1 MAGTSAPAQADPE
14 PAAKAAPT
22 ATAFPA
28 PKDPDAPL
36 RAALAE
42 AKKQNKPVAVE
53 EIYTEASRTWAH
65 PDGHLT
71 TESYAGPSQLK
82 QPDGTWAWLDSTL
95 VEQDGVLKPKLAK
108 AKMAFSAGGD
118 APFAS
123 MERAAGQRF
132 ALTWPTKLPKPTI
145 NGNVAEYRDAAGP
158 GADLVVTALPTG
170 FRHDVVLRERPAGP
184 VEYRIPVETSGLSF
198 AERKNG
204 GLRLSDA
211 KGKVVAEAPEP
222 VMWDSSGTS
231 PQTGGPRQATI
242 PTDVVK
248 ENGQSVL
255 VLKPDP
261 AWLSDPATTFPV
273 VVDPTSTITVTT
285 DTVLSSLCVN
295 AWDKPG
301 STTLKVGGQ
310 RASCGTADGFDYSR
324 SYLKFDVSS
333 FTNKPVHSAS
343 LQLFKSNHLAC
354 HLRGEG
360 SGKGVI
366 YAGYMQD
373 SWTPGR
379 MQWPNKP
386 ANTIELTSSV
396 WASATTQTM
405 SWPVTNWVKRWAG
418 GAPNSGIELRG
429 TTESLV
435 NNWDSYWAEFH
446 SAEMTGTEANP
457 PKLIVNYFL
466 PPEIPTVTAE
476 SVDSLDG
483 DHAIVRTKSVKIGYK
498 SASVDGRNIDYY
510 ASVIDSTAP
519 MPTWTTGGGA
529 TGQWSFNEFT
539 YGTDSSGK
547 GNPLV
552 FPLGTSSEIDG
563 KQGKGLLLT
572 PTGGNLAFGS
582 TQRPAVDTGKS
593 YSVAGWVRLDSLT
606 NSADLFSQ
614 DGTRNSAMI
623 VGYDSAARKWTL
635 EAYRADTDG
644 SAASRVAST
653 SAAQAGVWAHV
664 AGVYDTAAKKVR
676 LYVNG
681 ALAGESDHTATP
693 WKATGSFNLNLGLR
707 AGFVMSTR
715 KVSYDEVRVYD
726 RALNET
732 EVKWMTS
739 LTPPTNANLPS
750 GQAAS
755 LTYDV
760 GNVDYFRI
768 SIRACLTGVNPPTC
782 NESPY
787 YRISTD
793 APLLPTD
800 TETGTADPMRPI
812 LSGMVNRPSG
822 GTLTAKYYLYD
833 GNDVPVGAVP
843 LGTRTVKGGE
853 RASFQIPADTVRPGG
868 TYKWQMTAC
877 ASGETATDEI
887 CTSKT
892 APVSFT
898 VPGTPPP
905 PAVEDLRHLTLG
917 KDNFVIKTAKTD
929 PTACDGAPCPLTD
942 STALRIGGAGTDQVA
957 GVIGLRL
964 DEVPDGAVFTDATLN
979 LGTPECSAGTCVPE
993 TVVKVAALKSAVTGS
1008 TRGSDLA
1015 ADVDPEQVYDFPI
1028 TAPEGDIADSA
1039 AMWYMITST
1048 RDEVIDLGGTAAA
1061 EQISLT
1067 LTYLMPGPPSKVL
1080 DLSAQGGDAGA
1091 IASWGIPESNGSLA
1105 LLDGYDVEVLDGD
1118 GASVKTLEV
1127 KDPWVAITGL
1137 SNDVT
1142 YTVRVRAKT
1151 AVGVG
1156 EWEAT
1161 SFTTKALPPPP
1172 SPNTTGASMDCIPPL
1187 DGGRAAAPR
1196 GTTQATSGESRTQAY
1211 LDRVKHFIQAQDAV
1225 LEGRAATVWDAPGV
1239 QPTSPNTAGLS
1250 LLNAALLSQREVMAQ
1265 NGESRSGSTVTLD
1278 DAVVYPGRDGSVYVT
1293 AKVDRT
1299 WTVNSTSSSTAT
1311 PTARAG
1317 STKATAAGG
1326 MVEGIPP
1333 TITIFVLGPYCGV
1346 KTIDVP
1352 IDSYMDQSDQ
1362 IDPEGLDSCASAA
1375 NSAAAGAATR
1385 AQLLDDS
1392 ACDAGKI
1399 GSNSRG
1405 CVITHPGGKSDLT
1418 FASPGDTYRIWETD
1432 VIPENGDGTVVK
1444 TKLQCDVKNLLPG
1457 AKGWYWT
1464 TRTTAIWR
1472 PTEKRGSLGPQ
1483 MQWKLDSLRN
1493 QVFLTSANKTYGVA
1507 YHTNGTIDWAK
1518 SSKFAKVLLLDKTP
1532 GGKNNGPGA
1541 VVKASS
1547 KACFRWEK
1555 ESSSYEA
1562 RLVVGG
1568 TFGAPDGKI
1577 TGEFNVGGEWAKLLS
1592 GTTDKDCGS
1601 FNPTRR
1607 LERKAIFDDSS
1618 EDAELGGQ
1626 CWAAQG
1632 YEKCRILTYSQLLG
1646 SSMDIDYNFTQTVNK
1661 VTKNIHYQYPTMRQS
1676 MGIRL
1681 RRTFREHLIGCDPA
1695 PGSKCYW
1702 SYPEWVTV
1710 EDVCTTSTVRPA
1722 YKI

>member
-1 MAGTSAPAQADPE
+1 MAGPSAVAQAEPE

-82 QPDGTWAWLDSTL
+82 QPDGTWAWLDTTL
-95 VEQDGVLKPKLAK
+95 VEQDGVLKPRLTK
-108 AKMAFSAGGD
+108 AKVAFSAGGD

-123 MERAAGQRF
+123 MERGEGQRF

-145 NGNVAEYRDAAGP
+145 KANVAEYRDAAGP

-204 GLRLSDA
+204 GLRLSDG

-231 PQTGGPRQATI
+231 QQRRGGPRQATI

-255 VLKPDP
+255 VLKPDT

-285 DTVLSSLCVN
+285 DTVLSSLCAG

-324 SYLKFDVSS
+324 SYLRFDVSS

-354 HLRGEG
+354 HQRGEG

-366 YAGYMQD
+366 YAGYLQD

-396 WASATTQTM
+396 CASTTTQTM

-435 NNWDSYWAEFH
+435 NSWDSYWAEFH
-446 SAEMTGTEANP
+446 SAEMTGTGANP

-519 MPTWTTGGGA
+519 LPTWTTGGGA

-547 GNPLV
+547 DNPLV
-552 FPLGTSSEIDG
+552 FPLGTDSEIDG

-572 PTGGNLAFGS
+572 PTGGKLAFGS

-593 YSVAGWVRLDSLT
+593 YSVAGWVRLDSLA
-606 NSADLFSQ
+606 NSADLLSQ

-635 EAYRADTDG
+635 EAYHADTDG
-644 SAASRVAST
+644 SAASRIVST
-653 SAAQAGVWAHV
+653 SAAQAGVWTHLVGA
-664 AGVYDTAAKKVR
+664 YDSAAKKLR

-707 AGFVMSTR
+707 AGVVMSTR

-739 LTPPTNANLPS
+739 LTPPTNAGLPS

-822 GTLTAKYYLYD
+822 GSLTTKYYLYD

-843 LGTRTVKGGE
+843 LGTRTVRGGE

-877 ASGETATDEI
+877 ASGATATDEI

-905 PAVEDLRHLTLG
+905 DPVEDVRRVTLG
-917 KDNFVIKTAKTD
+917 KDSFVIKAAKTD
-929 PTACDGAPCPLTD
+929 PTACDGASCPVADAT
-942 STALRIGGAGTDQVA
+942 SMRIGGTGIDKTAA
-957 GVIGLRL
+957 AIGFNL
-964 DEVPDGAVFTDATLN
+964 DELPDGAAISEGILRLGSATCGGAVCPTDTVITATPLRN
-979 LGTPECSAGTCVPE
+979 P
-993 TVVKVAALKSAVTGS
+993 VTGES
-1008 TRGSDLA
+1008 KGSDLS
-1015 ADVDPEQVYDFPI
+1015 ADADSSGNFSLPI
-1028 TAPEGDIADSA
+1028 GDAKADIADDA
-1039 AMWYMITST
+1039 FRWLLLTSNKET
-1048 RDEVIDLGGTAAA
+1048 VTIFGEAGVG
-1061 EQISLT
+1061 EQPSLA
-1067 LTYLMPGPPSKVL
+1067 LTYVPARPPSNVL
-1080 DLSAQGGDAGA
+1080 NLVAQAGDASA
-1091 IASWGIPESNGSLA
+1091 TASWGLPLDNGSMA
-1105 LLDGYDVEVLDGD
+1105 MLDGYDVEVTDSTGTVL
-1118 GASVKTLEV
+1118 KTLEV
-1127 KDPWVAITGL
+1127 PDPYVAISGL
-1137 SNDVT
+1137 TNGEAH
-1142 YTVRVRAKT
+1142 TVRVRAKT
-1151 AVGVG
+1151 AFGQSD
-1156 EWEAT
+1156 WEAT
-1161 SFTTKALPPPP
+1161 TVTPKAVPPPP
-1172 SPNTTGASMDCIPPL
+1172 AQNAANSCIPFR
-1187 DGGRAAAPR
+1187 DGAQSATRAAVEE
-1196 GTTQATSGESRTQAY
+1196 SGAQEYIS
-1211 LDRVKHFIQAQDAV
+1211 RVKAYYQAQDAV
-1225 LEGRAATVWDAPGV
+1225 LEGRADTIWEASGV
-1239 QPTSPNTAGLS
+1239 TPSAPNTAKLS
-1250 LLNAALLSQREVMAQ
+1250 LLNTALVEEREATQRDGEPRSNSTVALVNPVVQAGANGTVRVLSVVKREWTVTTSDGARASKSVMGAFGTVTPADSTISIFVFDHCGDMTEIQVPLPAYLDPTDSLDPCAGLIGPDGSEQRVCGVSEEAVGGGATPLPLPSAGKSNKRCTNNTRQTYCEIIQSLGRKNWFMQSSVVSTWKAWDDAENPFKSWSAQRFENWLYIYPGNSKEWSSKNTFTTNLLKALKKAYEIDDKKTKAMEMRAGACYEHNLETTEIGAGLTIGAGEAAADVGLNYGQTQGETCIDRAENNWAETQPSFVADKANDSAIWIRCTARYLNSCSIDRFTHRMVGRLKVDFAVKSAKYLVVAEHAYRCAAERRNTGLHAALRHA
-1265 NGESRSGSTVTLD
+1265 GC
-1278 DAVVYPGRDGSVYVT
+1278 SVS
-1293 AKVDRT
+1293 D
-1299 WTVNSTSSSTAT
+1299 
-1311 PTARAG
+1311 
-1317 STKATAAGG
+1317 
-1326 MVEGIPP
+1326 P
-1333 TITIFVLGPYCGV
+1333 TIIG
-1346 KTIDVP
+1346 
-1352 IDSYMDQSDQ
+1352 
-1362 IDPEGLDSCASAA
+1362 GL
-1375 NSAAAGAATR
+1375 N
-1385 AQLLDDS
+1385 
-1392 ACDAGKI
+1392 
-1399 GSNSRG
+1399 
-1405 CVITHPGGKSDLT
+1405 
-1418 FASPGDTYRIWETD
+1418 
-1432 VIPENGDGTVVK
+1432 
-1444 TKLQCDVKNLLPG
+1444 
-1457 AKGWYWT
+1457 
-1464 TRTTAIWR
+1464 
-1472 PTEKRGSLGPQ
+1472 
-1483 MQWKLDSLRN
+1483 
-1493 QVFLTSANKTYGVA
+1493 
-1507 YHTNGTIDWAK
+1507 
-1518 SSKFAKVLLLDKTP
+1518 
-1532 GGKNNGPGA
+1532 
-1541 VVKASS
+1541 
-1547 KACFRWEK
+1547 
-1555 ESSSYEA
+1555 
-1562 RLVVGG
+1562 
-1568 TFGAPDGKI
+1568 
-1577 TGEFNVGGEWAKLLS
+1577 
-1592 GTTDKDCGS
+1592 
-1601 FNPTRR
+1601 
-1607 LERKAIFDDSS
+1607 
-1618 EDAELGGQ
+1618 
-1626 CWAAQG
+1626 
-1632 YEKCRILTYSQLLG
+1632 
-1646 SSMDIDYNFTQTVNK
+1646 
-1661 VTKNIHYQYPTMRQS
+1661 
-1676 MGIRL
+1676 
-1681 RRTFREHLIGCDPA
+1681 
-1695 PGSKCYW
+1695 
-1702 SYPEWVTV
+1702 
-1710 EDVCTTSTVRPA
+1710 
-1722 YKI
+1722 

>member
-1 MAGTSAPAQADPE
+1 
-14 PAAKAAPT
+14 
-22 ATAFPA
+22 
-28 PKDPDAPL
+28 
-36 RAALAE
+36 
-42 AKKQNKPVAVE
+42 
-53 EIYTEASRTWAH
+53 
-65 PDGHLT
+65 
-71 TESYAGPSQLK
+71 
-82 QPDGTWAWLDSTL
+82 
-95 VEQDGVLKPKLAK
+95 
-108 AKMAFSAGGD
+108 
-118 APFAS
+118 
-123 MERAAGQRF
+123 MERAEGQRF

-255 VLKPDP
+255 VLKPDT

-285 DTVLSSLCVN
+285 DTVLSSLCAG

-324 SYLKFDVSS
+324 SYLRFDVGS

-354 HLRGEG
+354 HQRGEG

-366 YAGYMQD
+366 YAGYLQD

-396 WASATTQTM
+396 CASTTTQTM

-435 NNWDSYWAEFH
+435 NSWDSYWAEFH
-446 SAEMTGTEANP
+446 SAEMTGTGANP

-519 MPTWTTGGGA
+519 LPTWTTGGGA

-552 FPLGTSSEIDG
+552 FPLGTDSEIDG

-572 PTGGNLAFGS
+572 PTGGKLAFGS

-593 YSVAGWVRLDSLT
+593 YSVAGWVRLDSLA
-606 NSADLFSQ
+606 NSADLLSQ

-635 EAYRADTDG
+635 EAYHADTDG
-644 SAASRVAST
+644 SAASRIVST
-653 SAAQAGVWAHV
+653 SAAQAGVWTHV
-664 AGVYDTAAKKVR
+664 AGAYDSAAKKLR

-707 AGFVMSTR
+707 AGVVMSTR

-822 GTLTAKYYLYD
+822 GSLTAKYYLYD

-843 LGTRTVKGGE
+843 LGTRTVRGGE

-877 ASGETATDEI
+877 ASGATATDEI

-898 VPGTPPP
+898 VPGTPLPDP
-905 PAVEDLRHLTLG
+905 VEDARNLSLA
-917 KDNFVIKTAKTD
+917 KDNFVIKTARTD
-929 PTACDGAPCPLTD
+929 PAACDGGPCTLID
-942 STALRIGGAGTDQVA
+942 STTIRIGGTGSDKTAAVLGFNLGA
-957 GVIGLRL
+957 L
-964 DEVPDGAVFTDATLN
+964 PDGAGVSQGILK
-979 LGTPECSAGTCVPE
+979 LGTPTCATGTCPADAVITATP
-993 TVVKVAALKSAVTGS
+993 LKSPVTAETKGSSLAGDADPMTSPYSLPLSDPQADIAGSEYQWLMLTSNTDAVITFGEPASAEQPSLAVTYL
-1008 TRGSDLA
+1008 LA
-1015 ADVDPEQVYDFPI
+1015 
-1028 TAPEGDIADSA
+1028 
-1039 AMWYMITST
+1039 
-1048 RDEVIDLGGTAAA
+1048 
-1061 EQISLT
+1061 
-1067 LTYLMPGPPSKVL
+1067 GPPSNVL
-1080 DLSAQGGDAGA
+1080 NLAASGGHASLV
-1091 IASWGIPESNGSLA
+1091 ASWGLPQSNGSVA
-1105 LLDGYDVEVLDGD
+1105 MLDGYDVEVLDNAGTV
-1118 GASVKTLEV
+1118 VKTQQV
-1127 KDPWVAITGL
+1127 TDSWVTVTGL
-1137 SNDVT
+1137 TNDVT
-1142 YTVRVRAKT
+1142 YTIKVRAKT
-1151 AVGVG
+1151 AFGVG
-1156 EWEAT
+1156 GWESAT
-1161 SFTTKALPPPP
+1161 ATPKAVPPPP
-1172 SPNTTGASMDCIPPL
+1172 PP
-1187 DGGRAAAPR
+1187 RAACVLEQSPSRTAAASAAAQSGAEVYVDR
-1196 GTTQATSGESRTQAY
+1196 VKAYFQAQDSVLSGESDT
-1211 LDRVKHFIQAQDAV
+1211 I
-1225 LEGRAATVWDAPGV
+1225 WDATGV
-1239 QPTSPNTAGLS
+1239 TPDGPNTAKLS
-1250 LLNAALLSQREVMAQ
+1250 LLNATLVGERDALTRVGEVRTGAAVTVDNAAVQAQ
-1265 NGESRSGSTVTLD
+1265 PDGTV
-1278 DAVVYPGRDGSVYVT
+1278 RVT
-1293 AKVDRT
+1293 AEVKRT
-1299 WTVNSTSSSTAT
+1299 WTVQSTDSATASRTTSSS
-1311 PTARAG
+1311 G
-1317 STKATAAGG
+1317 AGG
-1326 MVEGIPP
+1326 AVEGIES
-1333 TITIFVLGPYCGV
+1333 TISIFVFDRCGGLTIIEAPLPSYQDTSDHTDPCSGFVDPDGSVQEVCGVSVGGSVSTIGAGFDKTLALGKNWYVHYRASSRTPRTVHDALEPWDSEWPVNSFINYLRIYPHPNGQYGWDSDYGKYLVSHAYMKVTASTCFRDRSTKSSSEATVSLTPSFTYKWESQAKEACGAVEEVRKRGTTKANGDPQLNAYRGFIMGKCDTSACSIDRFRHVYDAEIRLDYKKGGTWYRNFHVQGSQSCPITRSAGWSTVSYTTSACLGSFSVEDLGP
-1346 KTIDVP
+1346 P
-1352 IDSYMDQSDQ
+1352 
-1362 IDPEGLDSCASAA
+1362 L
-1375 NSAAAGAATR
+1375 
-1385 AQLLDDS
+1385 
-1392 ACDAGKI
+1392 
-1399 GSNSRG
+1399 
-1405 CVITHPGGKSDLT
+1405 
-1418 FASPGDTYRIWETD
+1418 
-1432 VIPENGDGTVVK
+1432 
-1444 TKLQCDVKNLLPG
+1444 
-1457 AKGWYWT
+1457 
-1464 TRTTAIWR
+1464 
-1472 PTEKRGSLGPQ
+1472 
-1483 MQWKLDSLRN
+1483 
-1493 QVFLTSANKTYGVA
+1493 
-1507 YHTNGTIDWAK
+1507 
-1518 SSKFAKVLLLDKTP
+1518 
-1532 GGKNNGPGA
+1532 
-1541 VVKASS
+1541 
-1547 KACFRWEK
+1547 
-1555 ESSSYEA
+1555 
-1562 RLVVGG
+1562 
-1568 TFGAPDGKI
+1568 
-1577 TGEFNVGGEWAKLLS
+1577 
-1592 GTTDKDCGS
+1592 
-1601 FNPTRR
+1601 
-1607 LERKAIFDDSS
+1607 
-1618 EDAELGGQ
+1618 
-1626 CWAAQG
+1626 
-1632 YEKCRILTYSQLLG
+1632 
-1646 SSMDIDYNFTQTVNK
+1646 
-1661 VTKNIHYQYPTMRQS
+1661 
-1676 MGIRL
+1676 
-1681 RRTFREHLIGCDPA
+1681 
-1695 PGSKCYW
+1695 
-1702 SYPEWVTV
+1702 
-1710 EDVCTTSTVRPA
+1710 
-1722 YKI
+1722 